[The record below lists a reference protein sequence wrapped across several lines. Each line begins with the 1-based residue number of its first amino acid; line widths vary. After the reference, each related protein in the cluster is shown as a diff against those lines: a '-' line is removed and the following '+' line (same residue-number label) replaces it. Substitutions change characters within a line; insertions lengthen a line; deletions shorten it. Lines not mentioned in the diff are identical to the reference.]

1 MEGYFLRQLSHW
13 EGMGHLGMSCVE
25 VGESGRE
32 WGTWECHVWKRV
44 SLGGNESGMGW
55 QAIAMHQFFTISHL
69 KGEMS
74 ESGV

>member
-44 SLGGNESGMGW
+44 SLGGNEWGMASNSNASVFHHFSS
-55 QAIAMHQFFTISHL
+55 QR
-69 KGEMS
+69 
-74 ESGV
+74 